1 MVTLAFKLQVSAST
15 VKALI
20 EKRNLFSNKQEKQIL
35 TWFGALYIPSCI
47 TLVAYMIF
55 IIESSNDVNINRGEV
70 IFASISAF
78 WIGILTFVFT
88 YGLWYLQSS
97 I

>member
-1 MVTLAFKLQVSAST
+1 MA
-15 VKALI
+15 
-20 EKRNLFSNKQEKQIL
+20 
-35 TWFGALYIPSCI
+35 WFGALYIPSCI

-55 IIESSNDVNINRGEV
+55 VIDSSNEVNINRGEV
-70 IFASISAF
+70 IFASIVAL
-78 WIGILTFVFT
+78 WIGILTVVFS

>member
-1 MVTLAFKLQVSAST
+1 MA
-15 VKALI
+15 
-20 EKRNLFSNKQEKQIL
+20 
-35 TWFGALYIPSCI
+35 WFGALYIPSCI

-55 IIESSNDVNINRGEV
+55 VIDSSNEVNINRGEV
-70 IFASISAF
+70 IFASITAL
-78 WIGILTFVFT
+78 WIGILTVVFS